1 MFLII
6 FKTISTF
13 PLFLINGISLAISTI
28 LFRLNSSQKRVTE
41 KNLNHCGFYSNQL
54 LRLSVNKTS
63 ESMMFYPYIWGNPK
77 NYSKLIEKYNSSH
90 EIFSKDESKLIFTLH
105 MGCVDVMLNLLSDE
119 IKSLDIIYTP
129 AKNSELDKIIR
140 ASRTYFEANMIP
152 ANEKGMIKLYK
163 NFLNKKSLAMA
174 SDLVPHNFN
183 GKYSK
188 FFGKKCFSI
197 DLLEKLSKKGTHNIY
212 FVYFT
217 KGLQKKYKFNA
228 INIGKQLTID
238 AMNQYFEK
246 AIKESPEL
254 YGWEYK
260 KFRKLDKENRNI
272 Y

>member
-1 MFLII
+1 M
-6 FKTISTF
+6 F
-13 PLFLINGISLAISTI
+13 PLFLVNGISLAISTI

-41 KNLNHCGFYSNQL
+41 KNLIHCGFSSNQL
-54 LRLSVNKTS
+54 LKASINKTA
-63 ESMMFYPYIWGNPK
+63 ESMMYYPYVWGNPK
-77 NYSKLIEKYNSSH
+77 NYSKLVEKYNSNQ
-90 EIFSKDESKLIFTLH
+90 EFFSKSENKLIFTLH

-119 IKSLDIIYTP
+119 IKGLDIIYTS
-129 AKNSELDKIIR
+129 AKNNELDKVIR
-140 ASRTYFEANMIP
+140 ASRTFFGANMVP
-152 ANEKGMIKLYK
+152 ANEKGMIQLYK

-197 DLLEKLSKKGTHNIY
+197 DLIEKLSKKGTHNIY
-212 FVYFT
+212 FVYFS
-217 KGLQKKYKFNA
+217 KGLQKKYKFNV
-228 INIGKQLTID
+228 INIGKQMTTD
-238 AMNQYFEK
+238 AMNEYFEK

-260 KFRKLDKENRNI
+260 KFRKLDKEKRNI